1 MKFVRKQKI
10 YWIGLPVLLAIL
22 LSSLTSISVQARPG
36 ETPKDYSLSS
46 LRILNRVV
54 LLVKE
59 HYVEPERIKA
69 RDMLMS
75 ALEAVEKKV
84 PEVLVDNPK
93 GDRIRIQVGKEERYF
108 LLEDMRSL
116 WELSFRLREVFRF
129 LETRV
134 SADVDK
140 RDIEYAA
147 VNGML
152 SKLDPHSILME
163 PRVSQEMK
171 LSTRGEFGG
180 LGIVISIRDGY
191 LTVISPIDG
200 TPASRAGIKAQ
211 DRIVKIGEDSTINMA
226 LDEAVD
232 RLRGKPGTKVI
243 ITILRKGEKTPRP
256 VTITRAII
264 KVDSVTHK
272 LLPDK
277 TGYIKIKAFQG
288 KTANDVQ
295 NALDTMVKEAKG
307 KFKGVILDLR
317 NNPGGLL
324 DQAVAVS
331 NVFLD
336 GGIVVATQGARAHD
350 RKEEYARRGKDKL
363 KYPVVVLVNGGS
375 ASASE
380 IVAGALKNQNR
391 ALVIGEQTFGK
402 GSVQMLYDFPDTSA
416 LKLTIAHYLTPG
428 DISIQSVGITPDLA
442 LEPMNVEK
450 KEVLNLF
457 PDTYMRKR
465 T

>member
-1 MKFVRKQKI
+1 M
-10 YWIGLPVLLAIL
+10 LLAIL

-295 NALDTMVKEAKG
+295 NALDAMVKEAKG

-324 DQAVAVS
+324 DKRWQS
-331 NVFLD
+331 PTYFW
-336 GGIVVATQGARAHD
+336 T
-350 RKEEYARRGKDKL
+350 
-363 KYPVVVLVNGGS
+363 VLSWQHKV
-375 ASASE
+375 
-380 IVAGALKNQNR
+380 
-391 ALVIGEQTFGK
+391 
-402 GSVQMLYDFPDTSA
+402 
-416 LKLTIAHYLTPG
+416 PG
-428 DISIQSVGITPDLA
+428 P
-442 LEPMNVEK
+442 
-450 KEVLNLF
+450 
-457 PDTYMRKR
+457 
-465 T
+465 